1 MTQTLETYQT
11 SQTAKFE
18 KTSVEFITNTL
29 SSKHH
34 KNTQKL
40 TKVMTKLERQDIGW
54 LDILTAMANI
64 AAEEGGDEQV
74 VQVLEATALSL
85 KRNRRVRRNL

>member
-11 SQTAKFE
+11 SQTSNFE
-18 KTSVEFITNTL
+18 KTSVGFITNTL
-29 SSKHH
+29 PLKHH
-34 KNTQKL
+34 KKTQKL
-40 TKVMTKLERQDIGW
+40 TKAMAKLQRQDIGW

-64 AAEEGGDEQV
+64 ATEEGGDEQV
-74 VQVLEATALSL
+74 AQVLEATALSL